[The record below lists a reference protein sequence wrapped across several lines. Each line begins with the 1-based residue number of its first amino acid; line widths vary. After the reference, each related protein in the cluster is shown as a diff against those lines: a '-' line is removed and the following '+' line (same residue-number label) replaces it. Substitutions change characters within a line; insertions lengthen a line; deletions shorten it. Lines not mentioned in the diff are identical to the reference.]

1 MFRPDR
7 GVSEPGRNRMGRFN
21 LAFVVGEQEGFR
33 PLQYAEASPLKTGR
47 MFAAANAFATGFDAD
62 HSDMS
67 ILQKGMEQAD
77 GDTATADARDEQI
90 RKPFFAFENL
100 AARLNADNALKIA
113 HHHRV

>member
-1 MFRPDR
+1 
-7 GVSEPGRNRMGRFN
+7 
-21 LAFVVGEQEGFR
+21 
-33 PLQYAEASPLKTGR
+33 

-67 ILQKGMEQAD
+67 ILKKGMKQAD
-77 GDTATADARDEQI
+77 GVPAPADARDEQI

-113 HHHRV
+113 HHHRVWVRAQNRAQYIMSGPHVGDPIAHRFVDRFLERGLPGGDRKNFTPR